1 MKDWK
6 SVALLHVSER
16 VKSGGRRV
24 RVPISLF
31 LLAML
36 LAFSD
41 FLALGQLAYGGATGL
56 VLVVVE
62 TSVRT
67 FLVFGLFVLVLEAYN
82 VPNLS
87 RRGWLKYALVTTVI
101 CAVPPMTLSVYLN
114 NHVLFAAFQG
124 LLTLVSHLPVDRITM
139 LSLFAFLFLSLEA
152 LTLELPRLLLT
163 QRIWQML
170 VLKAGH
176 SEKEVN

>member
-1 MKDWK
+1 M
-6 SVALLHVSER
+6 
-16 VKSGGRRV
+16 

-41 FLALGQLAYGGATGL
+41 FLALAQLAYGVGDHGATGL

-62 TSVRT
+62 TSVRA
-67 FLVFGLFVLVLEAYN
+67 FLVFGLFVLVLEAYK

-101 CAVPPMTLSVYLN
+101 CAVPPMTLSIYLN

-139 LSLFAFLFLSLEA
+139 LSLFAFLFLSLDA
-152 LTLELPRLLLT
+152 LTLELPRLLLG

-170 VLKAGH
+170 LVKASRH
-176 SEKEVN
+176 SEKE

>member
-1 MKDWK
+1 M
-6 SVALLHVSER
+6 
-16 VKSGGRRV
+16 

-31 LLAML
+31 MLAML

-41 FLALGQLAYGGATGL
+41 FVALGQLAYGGATGL
-56 VLVVVE
+56 VSVVVE
-62 TSVRT
+62 TSLRT
-67 FLVFGLFVLVLEAYN
+67 FLVFGLFVLVLEAYK
-82 VPNLS
+82 VHKS

-101 CAVPPMTLSVYLN
+101 CAVPPMTLSIYLN

-152 LTLELPRLLLT
+152 LTLELPRLLLV
-163 QRIWQML
+163 QRIWRKMNVERKTEERERHQEETW
-170 VLKAGH
+170 
-176 SEKEVN
+176 S